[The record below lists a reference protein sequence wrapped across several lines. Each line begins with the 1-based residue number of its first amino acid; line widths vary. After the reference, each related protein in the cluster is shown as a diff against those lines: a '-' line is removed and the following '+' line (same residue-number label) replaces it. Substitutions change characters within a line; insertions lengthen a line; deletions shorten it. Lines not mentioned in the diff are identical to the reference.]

1 MIALEDIIRD
11 YGAGLGRVA
20 AVYEADR
27 SLQEDLLQ
35 ETLLAIHRAL
45 PNLRDTERLPA
56 FVFRIA
62 HNRGVTHVVR
72 ERSAR
77 RPQLVDETEAST
89 NPEEDV
95 LARDR
100 ARRLQAAVRRLPLSY
115 RQVVALVL
123 EDLSHTEI
131 AHILGLSESNVAVRL
146 NRAKAILKE
155 QLDDG

>member
-100 ARRLQAAVRRLPLSY
+100 ARRLQAAVRRLPLGRGPRFGRPQSHGD
-115 RQVVALVL
+115 RSHIGAQRIQCRRSPQPGQGDL
-123 EDLSHTEI
+123 EGT
-131 AHILGLSESNVAVRL
+131 AR
-146 NRAKAILKE
+146 
-155 QLDDG
+155 